1 MKESKTYVNHKDTVF
16 CLLYKDKNNL
26 LDLYNGMNG
35 TSYTDTEGLMVTTL
49 KNGIYVKYKNDASFV
64 FGQDLY
70 MFEQQSTKNP
80 NMPLRYLHYLSDVY
94 RGMYSNKDLYR
105 SGLKIPS
112 PHFITFYNGTAKAP
126 EVEYLRLSDMFEKK
140 DKETGI
146 GCGVGESGVVGNV
159 NNPINAIDSLE
170 LIVQVLNINS
180 GNNNKLLEKC
190 KSLKDYMTFVNKVRH
205 KKNVE
210 KKDIET
216 AVNEAIDEC
225 IQENV
230 LSDFFRKNRSEV
242 VGVSIY
248 EYDEEGHMEVLKEE
262 QYQRGVAD
270 GIEKGIEKGINE
282 GIKKGVEQ
290 ERERAIIR
298 AITSMLEL
306 GIDKEKILTKYS
318 KEEYEM
324 AVKTNSDNTAKDSH
338 S

>member
-140 DKETGI
+140 DKE
-146 GCGVGESGVVGNV
+146 NV
-159 NNPINAIDSLE
+159 SECNAIDSLE

-180 GNNNKLLEKC
+180 GNNSGLLEKC
-190 KSLKDYMTFVNKVRH
+190 KSLKDYMTFVNKVRY

-248 EYDEEGHMEVLKEE
+248 EYDEEGHMEILKEE

-270 GIEKGIEKGINE
+270 GIQQGIE
-282 GIKKGVEQ
+282 KGVEQ
-290 ERERAIIR
+290 ERERAIVR

-318 KEEYEM
+318 KEEYDM
-324 AVKTNSDNTAKDSH
+324 AVKEMEKK
-338 S
+338 

>member
-16 CLLYKDKNNL
+16 CLLYRDKDNL

-35 TSYTDTEGLMVTTL
+35 TSYSDTEDLMVTTL

-64 FGQDLY
+64 FSQDLY

-105 SGLKIPS
+105 SGLKIPV
-112 PHFITFYNGTAKAP
+112 PHFITFYNGTARAP
-126 EVEYLRLSDMFEKK
+126 EVEYQRLSDMFEKK
-140 DKETGI
+140 NKETQIECGMTEL
-146 GCGVGESGVVGNV
+146 GVGDINDR
-159 NNPINAIDSLE
+159 INAVNSLE

-180 GNNNKLLEKC
+180 GNNSELLEKC
-190 KSLKDYMTFVNKVRH
+190 KSLKDYMIFVNKVRQ
-205 KKNVE
+205 KKNEE
-210 KKDIET
+210 KKDIEI

-262 QYQRGVAD
+262 QYQRGVED
-270 GIEKGIEKGINE
+270 GIQQGINE
-282 GIKKGVEQ
+282 GIKEGEHK
-290 ERERAIIR
+290 ERVR

-318 KEEYEM
+318 EEEYEM
-324 AVKTNSDNTAKDSH
+324 AVKDKKK
-338 S
+338 

>member
-140 DKETGI
+140 DKE
-146 GCGVGESGVVGNV
+146 NV
-159 NNPINAIDSLE
+159 SECNAIDSLE

-180 GNNNKLLEKC
+180 GNNSKLLEKC

-270 GIEKGIEKGINE
+270 GIEKG
-282 GIKKGVEQ
+282 VEQ
-290 ERERAIIR
+290 ERER

-318 KEEYEM
+318 KEEYDM
-324 AVKTNSDNTAKDSH
+324 AVKEMENQ
-338 S
+338 

>member
-94 RGMYSNKDLYR
+94 REMYSNKDLYR

-140 DKETGI
+140 DKENVSE
-146 GCGVGESGVVGNV
+146 CGVGESGAESET
-159 NNPINAIDSLE
+159 NPINAIDSLE

-180 GNNNKLLEKC
+180 GNNSKLLEKC

-248 EYDEEGHMEVLKEE
+248 EYDEEGHMEILKEE

-270 GIEKGIEKGINE
+270 GIEKGIQQGINE
-282 GIKKGVEQ
+282 GIKEGQQK
-290 ERERAIIR
+290 ERVR

-306 GIDKEKILTKYS
+306 GIDKAKILTKYS
-318 KEEYEM
+318 KEEYDM
-324 AVKTNSDNTAKDSH
+324 AVKETGKQ
-338 S
+338 

>member
-35 TSYTDTEGLMVTTL
+35 TRYTDTEGLMVTTL

-94 RGMYSNKDLYR
+94 RVMYSNKDLYR

-140 DKETGI
+140 DKETVSE
-146 GCGVGESGVVGNV
+146 C
-159 NNPINAIDSLE
+159 NAIDSLE

-180 GNNNKLLEKC
+180 GNNSGLLEKC

-248 EYDEEGHMEVLKEE
+248 EYDEEGHMEILKEE
-262 QYQRGVAD
+262 YD
-270 GIEKGIEKGINE
+270 
-282 GIKKGVEQ
+282 
-290 ERERAIIR
+290 
-298 AITSMLEL
+298 
-306 GIDKEKILTKYS
+306 
-318 KEEYEM
+318 M
-324 AVKTNSDNTAKDSH
+324 AVKTISDNTAKDNH

>member
-146 GCGVGESGVVGNV
+146 GCGEGESGVGSETK
-159 NNPINAIDSLE
+159 PINAIDSLE

-180 GNNNKLLEKC
+180 GNNSGLLEKC

-248 EYDEEGHMEVLKEE
+248 EYDEEGHMEILKEE

-270 GIEKGIEKGINE
+270 GIEKGIEKGIKQGIQQGINE
-282 GIKKGVEQ
+282 GIKEGQQK
-290 ERERAIIR
+290 ERVR

-324 AVKTNSDNTAKDSH
+324 AVKEMEKQ
-338 S
+338 